1 MENVIK
7 KAEEARNTSLDRAKR
22 IHEEYQPL
30 KFELD
35 RLRQDILGLERLPEL
50 HEEEKDLKPEY
61 VYEMCE

>member
-7 KAEEARNTSLDRAKR
+7 KAEEARNSSLERAKR

-35 RLRQDILGLERLPEL
+35 RLRQDVGLARLPEL
-50 HEEEKDLKPEY
+50 YEEEKDIKPE
-61 VYEMCE
+61 